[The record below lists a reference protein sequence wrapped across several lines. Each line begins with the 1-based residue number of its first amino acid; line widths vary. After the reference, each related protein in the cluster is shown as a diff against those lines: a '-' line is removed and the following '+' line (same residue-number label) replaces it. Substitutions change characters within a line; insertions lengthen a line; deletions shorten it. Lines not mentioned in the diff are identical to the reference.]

1 MAIFEGHPQISL
13 QEFIGAWRAF
23 WGEVTSKDQ
32 GHSDMSGVNVRLSSR
47 DASIASSLGKEGALD
62 SEMDAEEDNTDMAI
76 ED

>member
-1 MAIFEGHPQISL
+1 
-13 QEFIGAWRAF
+13 
-23 WGEVTSKDQ
+23 
-32 GHSDMSGVNVRLSSR
+32 MSGVNVVVSSG